1 MSPSRVVVSPSI
13 IPPLGTT
20 VKRVSAL
27 PSRCESYLPTTTTQS
42 HASNLLLLPSGD
54 LLCAWFG
61 GKQEGIPDISI
72 YASRLP
78 ANSET
83 WLEAEKLSD
92 DPARSEQNPILF
104 QSPQGPVWLLWTSQ
118 DGGNQESAIVKKR
131 ISLDGGKTW
140 GQVETLFGDEGTF
153 IRQPVVV
160 LNDGAWV
167 VPIFKCRA
175 EKGERWIGN
184 DDISCVRVSR
194 DQGVTWEETEVPNSY
209 GCVHMAIIPLKSGKY
224 LGLFRSRWADFIYSS
239 TSDDGVH
246 WDQPSPTELPNPN
259 AGIGAT
265 ILKSGRVALL
275 YNKSSGKGIKEKR
288 EGLYDD
294 ITSSDDTRKNQ
305 RPKHGGHVAIWGAPR
320 APLCFAIS
328 DDDGTTWKSK
338 ILEDGDGYCM
348 TNNSEQKLNREL
360 SYPSIVVGED
370 GTIHAAFTFWRQT
383 IKYVRLREDFIES

>member
-1 MSPSRVVVSPSI
+1 MSPSKVTVSPSI
-13 IPPLGTT
+13 IPPLGIAVKQVST
-20 VKRVSAL
+20 V
-27 PSRCESYLPTTTTQS
+27 PSRSESYLPTTTTQS
-42 HASNLLLLPSGD
+42 HASSLLLLPSGD

-83 WLEAEKLSD
+83 WLEAEKLSN
-92 DPARSEQNPILF
+92 DPGRSEQNPVLF

-131 ISLDGGKTW
+131 VSLDGGKTW
-140 GQVETLFGDEGTF
+140 GQVETLFSDEGTF
-153 IRQPVVV
+153 IRQPMVV
-160 LNDGAWV
+160 LHDGAWV
-167 VPIFKCRA
+167 IPIFKCRA

-194 DQGVTWEETEVPNSY
+194 DQGITWEETGIPNSY

-239 TSDDGVH
+239 TSDDGIH
-246 WDQPSPTELPNPN
+246 WNQPSPTELPNPN

-275 YNKSSGKGIKEKR
+275 YNNSSGKGIKERR

-305 RPKHGGHVAIWGAPR
+305 QPKHGGRVAIWGAPR

-328 DDDGTTWKSK
+328 DDEGKTWRSK
-338 ILEDGDGYCM
+338 TLEDGDGYCM

-360 SYPSIVVGED
+360 SYPSIVVDEN

-383 IKYVRLREDFIES
+383 IKYVRLREDFIEP